1 MGSMIGPFTRGLVRH
16 RGNPGTK
23 GRLLAKSLEA
33 YLLALETINRVT
45 ITYRIEN
52 FCTLMCNA
60 WELLLKAKVL
70 DDAGSRSSIYYPR
83 GRGGPLRSISLAD
96 ASKKVFPDDRDHTRR
111 NIERVVELRDA
122 AVHLFISDV
131 PKDVMG
137 LLQASVLNYH
147 GCLNDWFG
155 VVVAERVPVGM
166 MTIVFDVS
174 PETLDLGNAVMRR
187 RLGRDA
193 AEYLTSL
200 TDQLRAEHLE
210 HGMSPV
216 FSVQIQYGLATRKTP
231 EDAAVV
237 AFTDPSGSPAGTIA
251 IPKDPS
257 KGWPWRQKELVAEL
271 SRRLGRAVNSYDV
284 QAIVDA
290 NRVRSRPEWFYQG
303 TVKGSPAQYS
313 EALAD
318 WIVKRVE
325 QDPDFIRSCRSR
337 HAERLRR
344 TRSAGD

>member
-1 MGSMIGPFTRGLVRH
+1 MGPFTSGLVGH

-23 GRLLAKSLEA
+23 GRLLSKSLEA

-52 FCTLMCNA
+52 FCTLVCNA

-70 DDAGSRSSIYYPR
+70 DDSKSRAAIYYPQKR
-83 GRGGPLRSISLAD
+83 GEPLRSISLAD
-96 ASKKVFPDDRDHTRR
+96 ASTRVFPDDRDRTRR

-131 PKDVMG
+131 PKDVLG
-137 LLQASVLNYH
+137 LLQACVLNYH
-147 GCLNDWFG
+147 RCLNDWFG
-155 VVVAERVPVGM
+155 VVIAERIPLGM

-174 PETLDLGNAVMRR
+174 PETMDLSNTVMRR

-193 AEYLTSL
+193 AEYLTAL

-210 HGMSPV
+210 HEMSPE
-216 FSVQIQYGLATRKTP
+216 FSVQIRYGLVTTKSAK
-231 EDAAVV
+231 DAAAV
-237 AFTDPSGSPAGTIA
+237 AFTDPAGSPAGIIA
-251 IPKDPS
+251 VPKDPS

-271 SRRLGRAVNSYDV
+271 CRRLGRMVNSYDV
-284 QAIVDA
+284 QAIVDV
-290 NRVRSRPEWFYQG
+290 NNVKSHPEWFYQG
-303 TVKGSPAQYS
+303 TVTGNPAQYS

-318 WIVKRVE
+318 WITKRVG
-325 QDPDFIRSCRSR
+325 QDADFIRKCRSK
-337 HAERLRR
+337 HAERQKRA
-344 TRSAGD
+344 RSA

>member
-1 MGSMIGPFTRGLVRH
+1 MGGPFSSGLVGH

-52 FCTLMCNA
+52 FCTLVCNG

-70 DDAGSRSSIYYPR
+70 DDAKSRSAIYYPR
-83 GRGGPLRSISLAD
+83 KRGEPLRSISLAD
-96 ASKKVFPDDRDHTRR
+96 ACKSIFPDDRDRTRR

-131 PKDVMG
+131 PKDVLG
-137 LLQASVLNYH
+137 LLQACVLNYH
-147 GCLNDWFG
+147 RCLNDWFG
-155 VVVAERVPVGM
+155 VVIAERVPFGM

-174 PETLDLGNAVMRR
+174 PETLDLGNTVMRR

-200 TDQLRAEHLE
+200 TDRLRAEHIE
-210 HGMSPV
+210 HGMSPE
-216 FSVQIQYGLATRKTP
+216 FSVQITYGLATTKAP

-237 AFTDPSGSPAGTIA
+237 AFTDPAGSPAGTIA

-257 KGWPWRQKELVAEL
+257 KGWPWRQKELVVEL
-271 SRRLGRAVNSYDV
+271 TRRLGRAVNSYDV
-284 QAIVDA
+284 QAIVDV
-290 NRVRSRPEWFYQG
+290 NNVRRRPEWFYQG
-303 TVKGSPAQYS
+303 TVQGNPTQYS

-318 WIVKRVE
+318 WIVKRVG
-325 QDPDFIRSCRSR
+325 QDPDFIRKCRSG
-337 HAERLRR
+337 HADRLKRAR
-344 TRSAGD
+344 GAGA

>member
-1 MGSMIGPFTRGLVRH
+1 MRGPITSGLVGH

-23 GRLLAKSLEA
+23 GRLLGKSLEA

-52 FCTLMCNA
+52 FCTLVCNA

-70 DDAGSRSSIYYPR
+70 DDARSRAAIYYPR
-83 GRGGPLRSISLAD
+83 QGAQPLRSISLAD
-96 ASKKVFPDDRDHTRR
+96 ACKKVFPDDRDRTRR

-131 PKDVMG
+131 PNDVLG
-137 LLQASVLNYH
+137 LLQACVLNYH
-147 GCLNDWFG
+147 RCLNDWFG
-155 VVVAERVPVGM
+155 VVIAERVPLGM

-174 PETLDLGNAVMRR
+174 PETLDLSNSVMRR

-193 AEYLTSL
+193 ADYLTSL

-210 HGMSPV
+210 YAMSPE
-216 FSVQIQYGLATRKTP
+216 FSVQIRYSLTTTKTP
-231 EDAAVV
+231 GDAAVV

-251 IPKDPS
+251 IPRDPS
-257 KGWPWRQKELVAEL
+257 KGWPWRQKELGAEL
-271 SRRLGRAVNSYDV
+271 SRRLGRTVNAYDV
-284 QAIVDA
+284 QAIVDVG
-290 NRVRSRPEWFYQG
+290 NVKSHPEWFYQG
-303 TVKGSPAQYS
+303 TVQGNPAQYS

-318 WIVKRVE
+318 WIVKRVG
-325 QDPDFIRSCRSR
+325 QDPDFIGKCRST
-337 HAERLRR
+337 HAVQLKRARR
-344 TRSAGD
+344 AKA